1 MAKKTEHTEHEFTVY
16 LTSSEVAKMAGVEVA
31 TVNSARKKG
40 DLHPASRT
48 GNTWGYF
55 ESEVR
60 RWIKWREEN
69 PPESRRWG
77 WNGSGTPRPH
87 GVEVKGKKDK

>member
-16 LTSSEVAKMAGVEVA
+16 LSSSEVAKMARVEVA

-40 DLHPASRT
+40 DLRPASRI

-60 RWIKWREEN
+60 RWMDWREEN
-69 PPESRRWG
+69 PPKSRAWG
-77 WNGSGTPRPH
+77 WNNSGTPRPH
-87 GVEVKGKKDK
+87 GVEVKEKKDK